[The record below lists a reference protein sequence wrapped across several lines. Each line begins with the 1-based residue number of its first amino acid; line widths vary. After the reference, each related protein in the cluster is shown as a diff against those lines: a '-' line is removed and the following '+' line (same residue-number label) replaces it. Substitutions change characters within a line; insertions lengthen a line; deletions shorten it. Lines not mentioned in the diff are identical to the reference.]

1 MVEALNGPLTSGAQ
15 LTVSTSETQPD
26 QDIVRPKKKSK
37 RRGSRDKE
45 KRVSSATSVPPPVE
59 DPLPPIPSSPQ
70 PIIQSLCKLNKRKE
84 SISIDIDAGES
95 FSDNLDLVQEE
106 LNRTSLVEDNNEP
119 EATTEDEL
127 LKDEK
132 EKAAVEAAERAVVVP
147 RAEAEEDCDE
157 SETCSVVSLR
167 QQHQSLVSSA
177 AAVTSSVTPP
187 TPRSP
192 DSARSSQQSAD
203 SVNSSKQL
211 LSSNNSPKAQVKK
224 NENS

>member
-1 MVEALNGPLTSGAQ
+1 MQ
-15 LTVSTSETQPD
+15 F
-26 QDIVRPKKKSK
+26 
-37 RRGSRDKE
+37 
-45 KRVSSATSVPPPVE
+45 E
-59 DPLPPIPSSPQ
+59 D
-70 PIIQSLCKLNKRKE
+70 LNKRKE
-84 SISIDIDAGES
+84 SITIDIDAGES

-177 AAVTSSVTPP
+177 AAVS
-187 TPRSP
+187 
-192 DSARSSQQSAD
+192 
-203 SVNSSKQL
+203 
-211 LSSNNSPKAQVKK
+211 
-224 NENS
+224 

>member
-45 KRVSSATSVPPPVE
+45 KRVSSANSVPPPVE

-70 PIIQSLCKLNKRKE
+70 PIIQSLSKLNKRKE
-84 SISIDIDAGES
+84 SITIDIDAGES

-167 QQHQSLVSSA
+167 QQHQSLVSSSA

-211 LSSNNSPKAQVKK
+211 LSSNNSPKAQVK
-224 NENS
+224 EN